1 MRELRCLWRSSAVQ
15 QEGQFHPSKFVC
27 VSLRTRFLFV
37 SVPNSVNTSR
47 DSQRA
52 CVLVCVCN
60 KYRVCVCVCVHEN
73 EGVHANV
80 CALVCCFDFSGLS
93 GLYLFLRSNNIFSSP
108 FPAVS
113 LLSIPLSLSL
123 SLFILLVCLSLSL
136 SPPS

>member
-1 MRELRCLWRSSAVQ
+1 MQCNKRANFIPLN
-15 QEGQFHPSKFVC
+15 
-27 VSLRTRFLFV
+27 LFV
-37 SVPNSVNTSR
+37 FPCEPVSSLCQFLIVSTHQEIARERVCWCL
-47 DSQRA
+47 
-52 CVLVCVCN
+52 CVTN
-60 KYRVCVCVCVHEN
+60 IECVCVCVREN